1 MSHDFPNKDLSASA
15 EEHESLENDPAS
27 DFTPYMVQSLADAI
41 RGLLSENLFRRV
53 LSEDELTFLLQ
64 FEAISEQ
71 AKLLAMRIFGR
82 IQIIFREADFDKMLG
97 IKSESYVRELVAS
110 GLLTTNLDGLEHTD
124 LLNCLNRR
132 ELELVALKY
141 NVKNCK
147 KLKMTK
153 LVEILLK
160 TVVASPLGTLFQKPV
175 DSGVHFRKLVSRVL
189 GACWRTDR
197 SRVRLL
203 ASVLWLTSLG
213 SETGSSTMNTS
224 VRVKSIEMHLKSELY
239 NMLLVRRG
247 DLVFPAYEV
256 KRCTA
261 VYRSPNEVQDH
272 LDLLDLELR
281 LNYLM
286 SVKDYPSATELFGR
300 MQTRLLDLVI
310 KHEHKRED
318 VPSFLRRF
326 TGPYRALRILSTVV
340 DLFER
345 QRRYKD
351 AVSLILSILSAPRY
365 TASTACPLDALGPC
379 RVGWLLIRLM
389 IDLGNH
395 LRNPASA
402 VDTVVTFINSVRESA
417 TDCDVSLCPCLRGGL
432 RLSVYEQLLKLAD
445 CVNDAAKSDE
455 AITTREP
462 KRKRLMKDLDKT
474 AEQPVHQHSQA
485 QITVPRLVTHLK
497 QSPEVHLAAPV
508 NASSKEIGTSRP
520 HYLWT
525 EAVPP
530 RKSAGSS
537 TQSTTPVDLSEES
550 QTLLLNVE
558 QWALCHYRH
567 VSGFE
572 RGIHTESS
580 VYHLLFVLLFYDI
593 LFDQSFPDV
602 FYSFR
607 QSAPLDLFTDDFYYA
622 RHELIEQRLTWIL
635 DAEKLDQT
643 NSDVLDPVE
652 QWITGCWTAHHGERC
667 LWVSWDILDSAKD
680 AYDLFWCLG
689 PKVVHAICYQLAK
702 DFRHWKS
709 GLPDLV
715 VWSPRERRSKII
727 EVKGPGDQLSTKQI
741 MWLDVLVRSG
751 ADVEI
756 CHVSAVPHRSIA
768 PRKTFV

>member
-1 MSHDFPNKDLSASA
+1 M
-15 EEHESLENDPAS
+15 
-27 DFTPYMVQSLADAI
+27 
-41 RGLLSENLFRRV
+41 
-53 LSEDELTFLLQ
+53 
-64 FEAISEQ
+64 
-71 AKLLAMRIFGR
+71 
-82 IQIIFREADFDKMLG
+82 
-97 IKSESYVRELVAS
+97 
-110 GLLTTNLDGLEHTD
+110 
-124 LLNCLNRR
+124 
-132 ELELVALKY
+132 
-141 NVKNCK
+141 
-147 KLKMTK
+147 
-153 LVEILLK
+153 
-160 TVVASPLGTLFQKPV
+160 
-175 DSGVHFRKLVSRVL
+175 
-189 GACWRTDR
+189 
-197 SRVRLL
+197 
-203 ASVLWLTSLG
+203 
-213 SETGSSTMNTS
+213 
-224 VRVKSIEMHLKSELY
+224 
-239 NMLLVRRG
+239 
-247 DLVFPAYEV
+247 
-256 KRCTA
+256 
-261 VYRSPNEVQDH
+261 
-272 LDLLDLELR
+272 
-281 LNYLM
+281 
-286 SVKDYPSATELFGR
+286 
-300 MQTRLLDLVI
+300 
-310 KHEHKRED
+310 
-318 VPSFLRRF
+318 FLRRF

-365 TASTACPLDALGPC
+365 MASTGCPLDSLGPC
-379 RVGWLLIRLM
+379 RAGWLLIRLM

-395 LRNPASA
+395 LKNPASA
-402 VDTVVTFINSVRESA
+402 IETVMAFIKSVRESA
-417 TDCDVSLCPCLRGGL
+417 TDCGVSLCPCLRGGL

-445 CVNDAAKSDE
+445 CVNDADKSDE
-455 AITTREP
+455 VNTIREP

-474 AEQPVHQHSQA
+474 AEQSAHQHNQA
-485 QITVPRLVTHLK
+485 KIAVPRLVAHLK

-530 RKSAGSS
+530 KKSAGSP

-607 QSAPLDLFTDDFYYA
+607 QSAPLDLFTDDFYHA
-622 RHELIEQRLTWIL
+622 RYKLIEQRLTWIL
-635 DAEKLDQT
+635 DAEKLNQANCDA
-643 NSDVLDPVE
+643 LDPVE

-756 CHVSAVPHRSIA
+756 CHISAVPHRSIA
-768 PRKTFV
+768 QRKASLSGGL

>member
-1 MSHDFPNKDLSASA
+1 MPTDFLTKDLSASA
-15 EEHESLENDPAS
+15 EEHEPLENGPAA

-41 RGLLSENLFRRV
+41 RGLLSENLLRRA
-53 LSEDELTFLLQ
+53 LSEDELAFLLR

-82 IQIIFREADFDKMLG
+82 AQIIFREADFDKILG
-97 IKSESYVRELVAS
+97 IKSESCVHELVAS
-110 GLLTTNLDGLEHTD
+110 GLLTTNLDGLEYTD

-189 GACWRTDR
+189 GAYWRTDR
-197 SRVRLL
+197 SRMRLL

-213 SETGSSTMNTS
+213 SETGSSTLNTS

-247 DLVFPAYEV
+247 DLVFPAYEI
-256 KRCTA
+256 KRCTP

-281 LNYLM
+281 LNYLL
-286 SVKDYPSATELFGR
+286 SVKDYSSAMDLFSR

-310 KHEHKRED
+310 KHEYKRED
-318 VPSFLRRF
+318 VPAFLRRF

-351 AVSLILSILSAPRY
+351 AVSLILSILSAPRH
-365 TASTACPLDALGPC
+365 TASTGCPLDALGPC
-379 RVGWLLIRLM
+379 RAGWLLIRLM

-395 LRNPASA
+395 LKNPSSA
-402 VDTVVTFINSVRESA
+402 VYTVVTFINSVRESA

-432 RLSVYEQLLKLAD
+432 RLSVYEQLLKLAG
-445 CVNDAAKSDE
+445 CVNEAGKSDE
-455 AITTREP
+455 VNATREP
-462 KRKRLMKDLDKT
+462 KRKRLIKDLGNT
-474 AEQPVHQHSQA
+474 TEECALQNSQA
-485 QITVPRLVTHLK
+485 QIVVPRLVAHLK
-497 QSPEVHLAAPV
+497 QSPEVHLTAPV

-525 EAVPP
+525 EAVPLK
-530 RKSAGSS
+530 KSAGSS
-537 TQSTTPVDLSEES
+537 TQSSTTVDLSEES

-558 QWALCHYRH
+558 QWVLCHYRH
-567 VSGFE
+567 ISGFE

-607 QSAPLDLFTDDFYYA
+607 QSAPLDLFTDDFYHA
-622 RHELIEQRLTWIL
+622 RHKLIEQRLTWIL
-635 DAEKLDQT
+635 DAEKVDQA
-643 NSDVLDPVE
+643 S
-652 QWITGCWTAHHGERC
+652 
-667 LWVSWDILDSAKD
+667 VSFL
-680 AYDLFWCLG
+680 L
-689 PKVVHAICYQLAK
+689 
-702 DFRHWKS
+702 
-709 GLPDLV
+709 
-715 VWSPRERRSKII
+715 
-727 EVKGPGDQLSTKQI
+727 
-741 MWLDVLVRSG
+741 
-751 ADVEI
+751 
-756 CHVSAVPHRSIA
+756 
-768 PRKTFV
+768 